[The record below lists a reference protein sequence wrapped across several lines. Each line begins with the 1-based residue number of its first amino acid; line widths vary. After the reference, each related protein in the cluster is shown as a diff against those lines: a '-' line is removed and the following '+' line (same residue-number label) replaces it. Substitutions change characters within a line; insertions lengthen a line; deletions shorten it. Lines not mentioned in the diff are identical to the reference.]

1 MNKKYFALIAFA
13 VLIVISGRIYAQ
25 NQETRDLA
33 SFSRLSV
40 GEAIKV
46 YLKEGSTES
55 AKIEVK
61 GIDLDE
67 VLTETSGS
75 KLRIHLERGNHRN
88 VDVKIWLTYVNLEEI
103 DISSAASVQTE
114 SVLRADNLKVE
125 ASSAGDGKLEV
136 DVNELRVE
144 VSSAA
149 DLVISGKAG
158 TQDVSVSSSGSYY
171 AYDLKCE
178 ESEVSA
184 SSAGSA
190 KVTASKKIDA
200 SASSAGSIRY
210 RGNPEKV
217 YVSSSSGGSARKS
230 N

>member
-1 MNKKYFALIAFA
+1 MHKKYLTLFAFALL
-13 VLIVISGRIYAQ
+13 VVVSGHVYSQ

-75 KLRIHLERGNHRN
+75 KLRIHLEQGNHRN
-88 VDVKIWLTYVNLEEI
+88 VDVKIWLTYVDLEEI

-114 SVLRADNLKVE
+114 SVLKADNLEVE

-149 DLVISGKAG
+149 DLVISGRAD
-158 TQDVSVSSSGSYY
+158 TQDVSVSSSGNYY